1 MKGITAKTTRGC
13 SVHTSYRKLLVLVLQ
28 YFCIEV
34 RIDRNNFIFPPVY
47 VLQHEKQAMTH
58 LMEILG
64 EKHRAGNHLE

>member
-1 MKGITAKTTRGC
+1 MRGVTAKTTRGC
-13 SVHTSYRKLLVLVLQ
+13 GAHASYRKLFVLVLQ

-34 RIDRNNFIFPPVY
+34 RIDRNNFIFPSVD

-64 EKHRAGNHLE
+64 KKYRA